1 MIFLKIIEQN
11 LKTLF
16 SDNIIFSP
24 PFEFIISNDAVL
36 LLTSGVM
43 APLDDILCHRWKKM
57 ETWVSIQTKH
67 YIMLQNNLFLDYTL
81 YSIM

>member
-24 PFEFIISNDAVL
+24 PFEFIISDDAVL

-43 APLDDILCHRWKKM
+43 APLDDILCHR
-57 ETWVSIQTKH
+57 
-67 YIMLQNNLFLDYTL
+67 
-81 YSIM
+81 